1 MRTLR
6 HHMIDETPL
15 SADEVWHG
23 ILHGIIDES
32 SARLGAFGVDGPY
45 GRSESTRMAP
55 GAGNGEDMPG
65 DVGGPATDAD

>member
-1 MRTLR
+1 MILR

-23 ILHGIIDES
+23 IIHGIIDES

-45 GRSESTRMAP
+45 GRSESARMAQ

-65 DVGGPATDAD
+65 DVGGYSPDAD